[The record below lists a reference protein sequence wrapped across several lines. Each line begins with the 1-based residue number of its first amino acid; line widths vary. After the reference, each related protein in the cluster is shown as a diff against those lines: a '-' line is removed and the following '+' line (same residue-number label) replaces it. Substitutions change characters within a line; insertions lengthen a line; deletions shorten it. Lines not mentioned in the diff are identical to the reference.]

1 MPTIRP
7 FEGVRPQGEYVEQV
21 YISHENSANQDKA
34 REILREN
41 PYTLLHLT
49 HNDLIMDTKD
59 EGEIQASCRNTFKKL
74 MDEGVLVRDSK
85 PCFYA
90 YRLSMANHS
99 QTGLIAR
106 VDIRDYINKEVKKHE
121 LTRSV
126 KARLQ
131 VDILKRVGGIIE
143 PILLA
148 YDSNEHKERLIEQWT
163 FSHDPIYDT
172 LDVGGT
178 RHEVWVIDDEDL
190 IQEIMNIS
198 EGLSSFY
205 ICDGHHRIEAAAEYY
220 LEAETD
226 EERQERLYTMAAIFP
241 SDEMLILDYNR
252 AVKDLNG
259 MTPEEFISALTS
271 HDFTVEEL
279 GSDAVYPENLGEY
292 TMIMNGI
299 WYRLKYTGERN
310 TSDPVAELDVTILQE
325 KVLEDIL
332 GIGDPQHD
340 ERLSFISGTK
350 GIHALETA
358 TKSGMAVAFA
368 IVPPSMAE
376 IMNVCNAG
384 KTMPPKSTCFEP
396 KPAGG
401 LIVLKTEE

>member
-7 FEGVRPQGEYVEQV
+7 FEGVRPQSEYVEQV

-59 EGEIQASCRNTFKKL
+59 EGEIQSSCRNTFKKL

-279 GSDAVYPENLGEY
+279 GSDAVYPKNLGEY

-358 TKSGMAVAFA
+358 TKSDMAVAFA

>member
-1 MPTIRP
+1 MPIIKP
-7 FEGVRPQGEYVEQV
+7 FKGVRPANEFTDEV

-34 REILREN
+34 RELLLTN

-49 HNDLIMDTKD
+49 HHDLIMDTKD
-59 EGEIQASCRNTFKKL
+59 EDEIQRICHETYNRLVS
-74 MDEGVLVRDSK
+74 EGVLIRDEK
-85 PCFYA
+85 PVFYA

-99 QTGLIAR
+99 QTGFIASI
-106 VDIRDYINKEVKKHE
+106 DIKEYIDKKIKKHE
-121 LTRSV
+121 LTRSS

-143 PILLA
+143 PILLS
-148 YDSNEHKERLIEQWT
+148 YDSAELKEHIVEEWT
-163 FSHDPIYDT
+163 GSHDSIYDT
-172 LDVGGT
+172 LDIGGT
-178 RHEVWVIDDEDL
+178 RHEIWIIDDDEFIARL
-190 IQEIMNIS
+190 ENAVNS
-198 EGLSSFY
+198 LSAFY

-226 EERQERLYTMAAIFP
+226 EERNDRRYTMAVLFP

-252 AVKDLNG
+252 AVRDLNG
-259 MTPEEFISALTS
+259 MTEEEFLDSLRA
-271 HDFTVEEL
+271 HEFTVEKN
-279 GSDAVYPENLGEY
+279 GPDAIYPEGLGEY
-292 TMIMNGI
+292 TMVMSGI

-310 TSDPVAELDVTILQE
+310 HDDPVEALDVSVLQE
-325 KVLEDIL
+325 RVLQEIL

-350 GIHALETA
+350 GLHALELA
-358 TKSGMAVAFA
+358 TQNGMAVAFA
-368 IVPPSMAE
+368 LVPPSMEE

-401 LIVLKTEE
+401 LIVYHSSK

>member
-7 FEGVRPQGEYVEQV
+7 FEGVRPQSEYVEQV

-259 MTPEEFISALTS
+259 MTAEEFISALTS

-279 GSDAVYPENLGEY
+279 GSDAVYPKNLGEY

-358 TKSGMAVAFA
+358 TKSDMAVAFA

>member
-1 MPTIRP
+1 MPTIKP
-7 FEGVRPQGEYVEQV
+7 FMGVRPTSEYVDQV

-34 REILREN
+34 REILMNN

-49 HNDLIMDTKD
+49 HNDLIMNTRD
-59 EGEIQASCRNTFKKL
+59 ENEIQEACHNSYNKL
-74 MDEGVLVRDSK
+74 LADGVLIKEEK
-85 PCFYA
+85 PCLYA

-106 VDIRDYINKEVKKHE
+106 VDIRDYIDKEIKKHE
-121 LTRSV
+121 LTRSS

-148 YDSNEHKERLIEQWT
+148 YDSNEHRDHLIEEWT

-172 LDVGGT
+172 HDVGGT
-178 RHEVWVIDDEDL
+178 RHEIWTIDDEEL
-190 IQEIMNIS
+190 INKLVEIS

-220 LEAETD
+220 LEAKTD
-226 EERQERLYTMAAIFP
+226 EERAQRLYTMAAIFP
-241 SDEMLILDYNR
+241 SDEMSILDYNR

-299 WYRLKYTGERN
+299 WYRLNYTGERN
-310 TSDPVAELDVTILQE
+310 TLDPVAELDVTILQE

-358 TKSGMAVAFA
+358 TKNGMAVAFA

>member
-7 FEGVRPQGEYVEQV
+7 FEGVRPQSEYVEQV

>member
-1 MPTIRP
+1 MPNIRP
-7 FEGVRPQGEYVEQV
+7 FKGVRPAKGFADEV
-21 YISHENSANQDKA
+21 YISHENSANEDKA
-34 REILREN
+34 RKLLLSN
-41 PYTLLHLT
+41 PHTLLHLT

-59 EGEIQASCRNTFKKL
+59 EAEIQKSCHEAFNRL
-74 MDEGVLVRDSK
+74 MGEGVLIQEEK
-85 PCFYA
+85 PVLYA

-99 QTGLIAR
+99 QTGLIASI
-106 VDIRDYINKEVKKHE
+106 DIREYIDKKIKKHE
-121 LTRSV
+121 LTRSS

-148 YDSNEHKERLIEQWT
+148 YDSDELGEHLIEKWT
-163 FSHDPIYDT
+163 ASHDSIYDT

-178 RHEVWVIDDEDL
+178 RHEIWVIDDPEFMADL
-190 IQEIMNIS
+190 EQKVDA
-198 EGLSSFY
+198 LSAFY

-220 LEAETD
+220 LEAKND
-226 EERQERLYTMAAIFP
+226 EEREDRAFSMAAIFP

-252 AVKDLNG
+252 AVHDLNG
-259 MTPEEFISALTS
+259 MSEEEFIDTLKA
-271 HDFTVEEL
+271 HEFNVEKI
-279 GSDAVYPENLGEY
+279 GPNAIYPESLGEY
-292 TMIMNGI
+292 TMYMGDT
-299 WYRLKYTGERN
+299 WYKLSYTGERN
-310 TSDPVAELDVTILQE
+310 HDDPVEALDVSILQE
-325 KVLEDIL
+325 IVLQEIL

-350 GIHALETA
+350 GLHALEA
-358 TKSGMAVAFA
+358 AVEDGMAVAFA
-368 IVPPSMAE
+368 LVPPSMTE

-401 LIVLKTEE
+401 LIVHINE